1 MEVFRRTVASLILP
15 ALAAALVLT
24 GGPVAAAAQAA
35 RATGA
40 FEVTSQLG
48 RKLYALPDDAA
59 IGAAQRARAA
69 DPGNAKLVLA
79 LSLAQANRRQYREA
93 IATDTRGLR
102 AAPRD
107 ASLLLERGHRELG
120 LREFRAAQGDLERA
134 VRLDPKMLQ
143 AHYHLALAHYF
154 QGQFAAAAT
163 QFLRARD
170 LATNDDDLIDC
181 SNWAYV
187 SLRRAREPQAA
198 ARVLTRIT
206 SAMRNHDPHIAFY
219 LRLIRFYQG
228 ALPASQVQPPK
239 PKDPNDTEAELAF
252 DTVTYGLGNWDLY
265 HGRRRAALA
274 LFRQVVA
281 GQAWNAWGFIGS
293 ETELARRATGSR

>member
-1 MEVFRRTVASLILP
+1 MRFFLPMVVAAGLLSVGAIVAS
-15 ALAAALVLT
+15 
-24 GGPVAAAAQAA
+24 AQTAP
-35 RATGA
+35 ATGA

-59 IGAAQRARAA
+59 IHAAQRALAA
-69 DPGNAKLVLA
+69 DPNNPKLVLA
-79 LSLAQANRRQYREA
+79 LSLAQANQRQYREA

-102 AAPRD
+102 AAPLN

-120 LREFRAAQGDLERA
+120 LREFRAAQRDLARA
-134 VRLDPKMLQ
+134 VQLDPKLLQ

-170 LATNDDDLIDC
+170 LATTDDDLIDC

-187 SLRRAREPQAA
+187 SLRRAGKAQAA
-198 ARVLTRIT
+198 AQVLKRIT
-206 SAMRNHDPHIAFY
+206 PAMRNHDPHIAFY

-239 PKDPNDTEAELAF
+239 PTDPNDIEAELAF

-265 HGRRRAALA
+265 HGKPHAARA
-274 LFRQVVA
+274 LFRQVVT

-293 ETELARRATGSR
+293 ETELARGK